1 MEEVTLKL
9 RVETGDSTNELKKVK
24 KSIVD
29 VNEASVKT
37 KQSNEELSEGIGAL
51 DRATGGAI
59 TKFGSFKGSLKSITS
74 GFKTLRLAIIS
85 TGIGALLIAVTSL
98 TAAFTS
104 SEEGQNRFAK
114 ILSVIGA
121 LTGNLVD
128 LLADLGEGIIKVF
141 TDPIEVLEDF
151 GKSIKTYITDEI
163 KIITDGIGLLGDA
176 IKKVFS
182 GDFKGALEDASK
194 GAKKLYIEANPVI
207 QAIEGMANATSKFVK
222 EQVKEAN
229 AAAKVADMR
238 AKADKIERKLIVDR
252 SKLESEIAL
261 LRLKSRQEEE
271 FSAEERKQALL
282 DAQVLEEQLL
292 SKETEFL
299 ELRRDAQVLEN
310 TFSRSNKENLNKE
323 AEAIAAVNR
332 VVARRADAARSTQ
345 RELNRVSKEIER
357 DEKEKAKQEQEKIN
371 AQIKK
376 EKERQDTIQK
386 IRDEYVKKR
395 EDKEADTE
403 LKKIE
408 LEEQRKLAELERLHA
423 TEQQKLEV
431 KAYYDQLREEARA
444 NQKNKELDETNKV
457 NQQLAQSEEKLQKA
471 KANAISAGL
480 KVIGMLAGKSKGLAK
495 TLLVVEKGLAIAQ
508 VITNAAKAITAAQ
521 TNLAATPA
529 VIGVL
534 PNPMFAV
541 QAAATAKGIAATK
554 ISAAASIATIT
565 AQAIQGLGGGGAS
578 ANVGIG
584 GVGGGSVTPASPS
597 VPPAFNVVGQSQT
610 SQLAQ
615 TIAGQQN
622 EPIKAYVVSDDVST
636 AQSLD
641 RNIVEG
647 ASI

>member
-29 VNEASVKT
+29 VNDASVKT
-37 KQSNEELSEGIGAL
+37 KKSNEELSEGIGAL

-59 TKFGSFKGSLKSITS
+59 TKFGLFKGSLKSITS

-104 SEEGQNRFAK
+104 SEEGQNKFAK
-114 ILSVIGA
+114 ILGVIGA

-128 LLADLGEGIIKVF
+128 LLADLGEGIIKAF
-141 TDPIEVLEDF
+141 TNPIEVLQDF

-194 GAKKLYIEANPVI
+194 GAKKLFIEANPTI

-271 FSAEERKQALL
+271 FSAKERKQALL
-282 DAQVLEEQLL
+282 DAQELEEQLL
-292 SKETEFL
+292 GKETEFL

-310 TFSRSNKENLNKE
+310 TFSRSNKENLDKE
-323 AEAIAAVNR
+323 ADAIAAVNR

-357 DEKEKAKQEQEKIN
+357 DEKEKAKQEQDRIN

-408 LEEQRKLAELERLHA
+408 LEEQRKLAELERLNA

-431 KAYYDQLREEARA
+431 RNYYDQLRDEARA
-444 NQKNKELDETNKV
+444 NQNKKELEETNKL
-457 NQQLAQSEEKLQKA
+457 NQQLAQSEDNLQKA
-471 KANAISAGL
+471 KASAISGGL
-480 KVIGMLAGKSKGLAK
+480 QVIGMLAGKSKGLAK

-508 VITNAAKAITAAQ
+508 VITNAAKSIAKAKA
-521 TNLAATPA
+521 NLAATPA

-534 PNPMFAV
+534 PNPAFAI

-584 GVGGGSVTPASPS
+584 GVGGGSVTPATPS
-597 VPPAFNVVGQSQT
+597 VPPAFNIVGQSQT

>member
-37 KQSNEELSEGIGAL
+37 KKSNEELSEGIGAL

-59 TKFGSFKGSLKSITS
+59 TKFGSFKGSLKGITS

-104 SEEGQNRFAK
+104 SEEGQNKFAK
-114 ILSVIGA
+114 ILGVIGA

-128 LLADLGEGIIKVF
+128 LLADLGEGIINAF
-141 TDPIEVLEDF
+141 TNPIETIQNF
-151 GKSIKTYITDEI
+151 GKSIKTYITSQIEI
-163 KIITDGIGLLGDA
+163 VTDGIGLLGDA

-194 GAKKLYIEANPVI
+194 GAKKLFIEANPTI

-271 FSAEERKQALL
+271 FSAKERKQALL
-282 DAQVLEEQLL
+282 DAQELEEQLL

-310 TFSRSNKENLNKE
+310 TFSRSNKENLDKE
-323 AEAIAAVNR
+323 ADAIAAVNR

-357 DEKEKAKQEQEKIN
+357 DEKEKAKKEQEKID
-371 AQIKK
+371 AEIKK
-376 EKERQDTIQK
+376 EKERQDNIQK
-386 IRDEYVKKR
+386 IRDEYIKKR

-408 LEEQRKLAELERLHA
+408 LK
-423 TEQQKLEV
+423 K
-431 KAYYDQLREEARA
+431 
-444 NQKNKELDETNKV
+444 
-457 NQQLAQSEEKLQKA
+457 
-471 KANAISAGL
+471 
-480 KVIGMLAGKSKGLAK
+480 
-495 TLLVVEKGLAIAQ
+495 
-508 VITNAAKAITAAQ
+508 
-521 TNLAATPA
+521 
-529 VIGVL
+529 
-534 PNPMFAV
+534 
-541 QAAATAKGIAATK
+541 
-554 ISAAASIATIT
+554 
-565 AQAIQGLGGGGAS
+565 
-578 ANVGIG
+578 
-584 GVGGGSVTPASPS
+584 
-597 VPPAFNVVGQSQT
+597 
-610 SQLAQ
+610 
-615 TIAGQQN
+615 
-622 EPIKAYVVSDDVST
+622 
-636 AQSLD
+636 
-641 RNIVEG
+641 
-647 ASI
+647 